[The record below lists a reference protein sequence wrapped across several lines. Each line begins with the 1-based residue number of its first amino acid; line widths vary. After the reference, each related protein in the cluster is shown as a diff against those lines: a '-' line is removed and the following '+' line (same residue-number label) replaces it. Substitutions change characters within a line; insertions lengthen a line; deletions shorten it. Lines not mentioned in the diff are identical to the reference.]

1 MNTNGNSPGII
12 CYLMSD
18 VKIRKDRRRTREF
31 FLSRITYGLGAPQRR
46 SRVPACRSKLFSR
59 FLQRPHRSADLAVIG
74 LAPAQPALRHE
85 VAAAHRVHDLGIV
98 DPGRDSALLRQ
109 RPRRL
114 QKPPP
119 GG

>member
-1 MNTNGNSPGII
+1 MNTHGNSPGII

-59 FLQRPHRSADLAVIG
+59 FLQRPHRSADLAGIS
-74 LAPAQPALRHE
+74 L
-85 VAAAHRVHDLGIV
+85 AAAAY
-98 DPGRDSALLRQ
+98 ALYYALAAWLRC
-109 RPRRL
+109 L
-114 QKPPP
+114 FVAYW
-119 GG
+119 